1 MDGSKLK
8 DKAANCKPTKIVGN
22 IRVVAILN
30 NIIRAWTDFARIAQT
45 NTVRISRVVGE
56 SDFFYL
62 PIIKVARG
70 FKTY

>member
-8 DKAANCKPTKIVGN
+8 DKAANCKPTKIVGK

-45 NTVRISRVVGE
+45 NFVRISYIVGK
-56 SDFFYL
+56 SDFFTL
-62 PIIKVARG
+62 QLQKVASG